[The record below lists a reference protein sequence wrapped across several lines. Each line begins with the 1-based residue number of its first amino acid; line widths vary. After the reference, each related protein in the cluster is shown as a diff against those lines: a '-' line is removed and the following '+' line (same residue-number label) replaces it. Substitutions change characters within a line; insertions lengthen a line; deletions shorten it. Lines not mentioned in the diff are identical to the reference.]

1 MQVPKSSVLAGRPL
15 AASPFSKAY
24 SLYAALSEV
33 LHEALHKALKST
45 SVVKPRYWH
54 RWRRGSLGLL
64 LLLSCLLTPTI
75 ALGQLPT
82 LTIPN
87 GVQSLPSGVERRGI
101 LESTSIY
108 LDGQA
113 LFRIA
118 SPAVL
123 NRSELG
129 SQIPVEVRAKQIEAN
144 LDRLVNSSDLIQQE
158 TLYPA
163 GLEVVAETINGQ
175 PVLFARDDALAEAQ
189 VLLTVTNTDA
199 EYAGTRKAQLALQW
213 QAVLEQALRQ
223 AIALR
228 QPEAIQRQVKAVV
241 RTLSANLLLTLG
253 LGAAWGLIGQR
264 KQQLIERHAAE
275 VALAQRQPPPAALRR
290 GIFQGLPQY
299 LNLQRR
305 LQIVRFLQWLLFWVI
320 AFAWVVAIAYS
331 LSAFPQTR
339 QFAKKFIAIPIALL
353 ISWFLTG
360 LTNRIADFAIDRFI
374 ENREQE
380 QSLTEANLQRIATI
394 ASVIKG
400 LKMVL
405 VYTIA
410 LLWLLQWLNLVPG
423 SILTL
428 GALLA
433 LVVSFAAQ
441 SLVRD
446 LVNGFLI
453 LLEDQFRIG
462 DFVRIGSTAGIVE
475 ISGLVENLNLRI
487 TQVRS
492 TDGNLITLSNSAIAQ
507 VENMSRTWAR
517 TDFTIEVA
525 YDTDID
531 RALAL
536 VRETVDQMAQEPAW
550 QAIILDT
557 QELFGI
563 EQLSH
568 SGIVIRIWIKTMP
581 LKQWNTARELRRRL
595 KIAFDR
601 HQIQIGTP
609 QQIWHRSASPP
620 GPHEPSDTLTGEGKA
635 PR

>member
-253 LGAAWGLIGQR
+253 LSAAWGLIGQR
-264 KQQLIERHAAE
+264 KQQLTERHAAE
-275 VALAQRQPPPAALRR
+275 VALAQGQPPPAALRR
-290 GIFQGLPQY
+290 GILQGLPQY

-620 GPHEPSDTLTGEGKA
+620 GPPEPSDTLTG
-635 PR
+635 